1 MQKLLDLMSQNCRTT
16 TLYHYL
22 LLILLVGKQISRVPL
37 MQVKHD
43 FREVNMMETLM
54 QVKHDGN
61 SSNIFHYLRTLVQM
75 LYYYF

>member
-1 MQKLLDLMSQNCRTT
+1 
-16 TLYHYL
+16 
-22 LLILLVGKQISRVPL
+22 

-75 LYYYF
+75 FYYYF